1 MILPIRSF
9 PFSKYLKIPIISPG
23 RIFVQ
28 KAVLLGLC
36 LGELIF
42 GGAYYGKEF
51 FVSKWVGLDNKMVS
65 SNSLWAYIW
74 EGLLSEG
81 FFRLRFFWGGGLL
94 LEFHSFNSLGCNNSL
109 YKFSC
114 LESCI
119 LTTSFKSQ
127 IPGPPSFVI
136 IFQG

>member
-1 MILPIRSF
+1 MLPIRSF

-28 KAVLLGLC
+28 KAVLLGLF

-42 GGAYYGKEF
+42 GGAYYWKEF
-51 FVSKWVGLDNKMVS
+51 CVSKWVGLDN
-65 SNSLWAYIW
+65 LG
-74 EGLLSEG
+74 GLIIGRIFASEIFLG
-81 FFRLRFFWGGGLL
+81 WGLL

-109 YKFSC
+109 YKFFC